1 MTTGTD
7 ATRDT
12 HLRVDCT
19 IDTDG
24 RIVFALR
31 PAAAVDFRSSRLLL
45 RLRPKKGQPEK
56 HLHVLDLE
64 PVDGGHLRAV
74 LEPQPALAEGRWD
87 VFLVP
92 GPVEPAER
100 GESGESG
107 ESLEAGEPAAR
118 RQRIRP
124 GLRDLR
130 VLVDGQS
137 RDWPAPVAVRVPYT
151 TKDGY
156 LAVRAWLRTAH
167 AEVEGI
173 EVTGGSM
180 TVRAR
185 LHGATLADGAA
196 VRLRLRGA
204 KDVVRILKPQDVS
217 DGRSFSFTVDYGE
230 LAAVQGTGTRFWDL
244 SVQARPAAEAP
255 AIRIGRLLDDV
266 ADRKEIFVYPAV
278 SAGDVVV
285 RPYYT
290 VDNDLSVEVTAAT
303 A

>member
-1 MTTGTD
+1 MTTEPG

-12 HLRVDCT
+12 HLRADCT
-19 IDTDG
+19 IDSDG
-24 RIVFALR
+24 RIAFALR
-31 PAAAVDFRSSRLLL
+31 PPAAVDFQSSRLLL

-56 HLHVLDLE
+56 ILHVLDLE

-87 VFLVP
+87 VYLVP
-92 GPVEPAER
+92 ESAEP
-100 GESGESG
+100 G
-107 ESLEAGEPAAR
+107 EAGEPAAG

-130 VLVDGQS
+130 TLVDGQS
-137 RDWPAPVAVRVPYT
+137 RDRPSPVAVRIPYA

-173 EVTGGSM
+173 EVTDGAM

-196 VRLRLRGA
+196 VRLRLRGG
-204 KDVVRILKPQDVS
+204 KDVVRTLQPQDAS
-217 DGRSFSFTVDYGE
+217 DGRSFSFTVDYGK
-230 LAAVQGTGTRFWDL
+230 LAAEQGTGTRVWDL
-244 SVQARPAAEAP
+244 SVQPRPAAEAP
-255 AIRIGRLLDDV
+255 PVRIGRLFDDV
-266 ADRKEIFVYPAV
+266 ADRKEIFVYPAAAV
-278 SAGDVVV
+278 GGAVV

-290 VDNDLSVEVTAAT
+290 VDNDLSVEVKAGPV
-303 A
+303 